1 MDMKIYVLV
10 QVKINLPKTV
20 KAGEIYEKSTDIED
34 DGIYNEIS
42 IFVDREDALKEL
54 SKHKTVGKLTNTES
68 GEILSCCI
76 YYLQERVYDE
86 NGEYG
91 IVGLTWVAEEEI
103 E

>member
-1 MDMKIYVLV
+1 MDMKRYVLV
-10 QVKINLPKTV
+10 QVKADLPKTV
-20 KAGEIYEKSTDIED
+20 KAGEIYEKYTDIED

-54 SKHKTVGKLTNTES
+54 SKHKTVGKLTITES

-91 IVGLTWVAEEEI
+91 VVGLTWVAEEEI

>member
-1 MDMKIYVLV
+1 MDMKRYVLV
-10 QVKINLPKTV
+10 QVKISLPKTV
-20 KAGEIYEKSTDIED
+20 KAGEIYEKYTDIED
-34 DGIYNEIS
+34 DGIYNEIL

-54 SKHKTVGKLTNTES
+54 SKHKTVGKLTKTES